1 MSLFRFRIFLLL
13 LCLCVSV
20 LEAPLASADDTD
32 RSHSGVLPKA
42 SMNDRILSIPVSL
55 DPLVRLEV
63 TLFMPVSGGPFPLA
77 VMNHGASEDPPNAP
91 RLADNFTVYY
101 FLSRG
106 YAVVLPLMRGYGNS
120 EGHLAPHGCDVA
132 AAGIDMANDIHAVID
147 AVRNIPG
154 IDSTRI
160 VVAGKSMGGWNTLA
174 LGTLAVPNVRGLV
187 SFAGGLKESDCKTP
201 DAALVKAAGDY
212 GAHTKI
218 PSIWFFGDN
227 DTIFP
232 VKTWQAMFQQYSAA
246 GAPSELVDIGSFQ
259 KDAHTFT
266 ASGAGLPLWV
276 PKLDAFLD
284 KIGMPSK
291 EVLSVYMPA
300 PPPQPTPYAK
310 IDDVAAVP
318 FLTTVQ
324 QQLYR
329 RFLTLPPPRAFAVGL
344 GGGFAAGGGFDP
356 TVNAMDACWA
366 HTRYCQLYAVDNEVV
381 LRRQF
386 DAPPPTQ
393 FAALND
399 TARVPYLDA
408 KGRAAYA
415 NFLISGRPRAFAIA
429 PDGSFGSATGLD
441 SMNVA
446 LARCGQGHTGCRLY
460 AVDGDVVWTGKP

>member
-1 MSLFRFRIFLLL
+1 MSPIRFRLFLLL
-13 LCLCVSV
+13 LCLLWSA
-20 LEAPLASADDTD
+20 LDAPYAVADNTD
-32 RSHSGVLPKA
+32 HGVRPKA
-42 SMNDRILSIPVSL
+42 SMNDRVLSIPVSL
-55 DPLVRLEV
+55 NPLVRLEV

-106 YAVVLPLMRGYGNS
+106 YAVVLPLMRGYAHS
-120 EGHLAPHGCDVA
+120 EGQLAAHGCDVGA
-132 AAGIDMANDIHAVID
+132 TGLDMANDIHAVID

-154 IDSTRI
+154 IDSSRI

-174 LGTLAVPNVRGLV
+174 LGTLAVPNVKGLV
-187 SFAGGLKESDCKTP
+187 SFAGGLKESDCPTP

-227 DTIFP
+227 DSLFP
-232 VKTWQAMFQQYSAA
+232 VKTFQAMFQQYSAA
-246 GAPSELVDIGSFQ
+246 GAPSEMVDIGNFM

-276 PKLDAFLD
+276 PKLDAFLG
-284 KIGMPSK
+284 KIGMPNQ

-300 PPPQPTPYAK
+300 PPPQSTPYAK

-318 FLTTVQ
+318 FLTSAQ

-329 RFLTLPPPRAFAVGL
+329 QFLALPPPRAFAVGL

-366 HTRYCQLYAVDNEVV
+366 HTHYCQLYAVDNAVV
-381 LRRQF
+381 WPRQT

-393 FAALND
+393 FAALDN
-399 TARVPYLDA
+399 ASVVPYLDG
-408 KGRAAYA
+408 KGKAAYA
-415 NFLISGRPRAFAIA
+415 NFLVTGRPRAFAIA
-429 PDGSFGSATGLD
+429 PDGSFGVATGLD
-441 SMNVA
+441 AMNDA
-446 LARCGQGHTGCRLY
+446 LARCGEGHTGCRLY
-460 AVDGDVVWTGKP
+460 AVDGDVVWAGKPH